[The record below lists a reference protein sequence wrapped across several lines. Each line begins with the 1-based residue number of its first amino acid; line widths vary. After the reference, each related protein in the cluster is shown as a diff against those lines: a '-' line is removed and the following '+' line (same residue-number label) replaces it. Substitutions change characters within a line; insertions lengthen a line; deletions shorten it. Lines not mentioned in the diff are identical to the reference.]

1 MTGTQ
6 DSRWEAVSE
15 TALTGFDNA
24 FNALIQQESGGR
36 AGAVG
41 PMTQYGQ
48 ALGKTQMLPET
59 AAEMARKVG
68 LPFDESLLRGTSPQ
82 AAAYQ
87 ERLGRAYFEQGLKET
102 GNLTDALHYYHGG
115 PNRKLWGPKTR
126 GYARSVLARMN
137 K

>member
-1 MTGTQ
+1 M
-6 DSRWEAVSE
+6 
-15 TALTGFDNA
+15 
-24 FNALIQQESGGR
+24 

-59 AAEMARKVG
+59 AAEMARKIG
-68 LPFDESLLRGTSPQ
+68 LPFNEQLLRGKTPQ

-102 GNLTDALHYYHGG
+102 GNMQDALHYYHGG

-126 GYARSVLARMN
+126 SYARQVLARAG

>member
-1 MTGTQ
+1 ML
-6 DSRWEAVSE
+6 A
-15 TALTGFDNA
+15 TALVA
-24 FNALIQQESGGR
+24 FNQDKVFQSLITQESGGR

-41 PMTQYGQ
+41 PKTQYGQ
-48 ALGKTQMLPET
+48 ALGKTQMLPAT
-59 AAEMARKVG
+59 AAEMAKSLG

-87 ERLGRAYFEQGLKET
+87 ERLGRAYFEKGLRET
-102 GNLTDALHYYHGG
+102 GNIQDALHYYHGG

-126 GYARSVLARMN
+126 SYARQVLARAG